1 MNAIVGDKIMSEV
14 MNVTEYEP
22 TFNTWRFFKIF
33 MYHIGFFIFGI
44 LMALVIVIVDGY
56 QFTCNMGFIGMKSI
70 RLIVIQYMQ
79 HFAFTSSII
88 AFYLWDSKM
97 FDFSEFLFPFITI
110 ITRSFIIGIRYGYMS
125 ESRYA
130 AYNMK

>member
-1 MNAIVGDKIMSEV
+1 MNAIVGDKAMGEI

-22 TFNTWRFFKIF
+22 TFHIWRFFKIF
-33 MYHIGFFIFGI
+33 MYHVGFFAFGI
-44 LMALVIVIVDGY
+44 LMTLIIVIVDGY
-56 QFTCNMGFIGMKSI
+56 QFACNMAFIGTRNI
-70 RLIVIQYMQ
+70 IILIIQYMP
-79 HFAFTSSII
+79 HLAFTSSII
-88 AFYLWDSKM
+88 VFYFWDSKM